1 MEGNVYTFDLR
12 MNIKNGGVTRVG
24 FHNNKAQYRAM
35 HDPRQG
41 GHHPQFALVQDS
53 YDQKTATSKKL

>member
-1 MEGNVYTFDLR
+1 

-24 FHNNKAQYRAM
+24 SHNNKAQYRAM

-41 GHHPQFALVQDS
+41 CHHPQFALVQDS
-53 YDQKTATSKKL
+53 YDQKTAKRKKL